1 MIRLKAQGWFRALS
15 VSALVLYS
23 SVAVGEPSA
32 VTSRQISQ
40 FKPRS
45 DQTVFGKLEF
55 IGGLVMSSPNPLFGA
70 WSSVRFLPDGK
81 HFIGVLDT
89 GDWISGEIERD
100 DKGRLSNIGS
110 VSLAPMVDAKGRT
123 DSAKVKMDAE
133 SLAIRDGKIYVGFE
147 QRHRIDQYPLS
158 GFETAK
164 PERSLPLP
172 FPISV
177 LRANRSLETVVVS
190 PQNGPLG
197 GGLVTISEESLDQ
210 NGNLYAGIV
219 DGPQAGAFKVVRRDN
234 FDVTDAAFLPNG
246 DLILLERR
254 FSLVGGVGMRLVR
267 VKGDSVKP
275 GALLDGVTL
284 LDADYGA
291 QIDNMEGLDV
301 IDMGN
306 GDIRLI
312 LVSDDNHFALQRN
325 LMLEF
330 RLLP

>member
-1 MIRLKAQGWFRALS
+1 MIRLRAHS
-15 VSALVLYS
+15 WVSALWL
-23 SVAVGEPSA
+23 SVAVFHASAAVGEPSA
-32 VTSRQISQ
+32 VSSQ
-40 FKPRS
+40 KITHFKVGS
-45 DQTVFGKLEF
+45 DQTVFGTLEF
-55 IGGLVMSSPNPLFGA
+55 VGGLVMSSSNPLFGA
-70 WSSVRFLPDGK
+70 WSSVRFLPDGQ

-89 GDWISGEIERD
+89 GDWISGEIERGSD
-100 DKGRLSNIGS
+100 GKLSGIGS
-110 VSLAPMVDAKGRT
+110 VSLAPMVDANGRT
-123 DSAKVKMDAE
+123 DSTKVKMDAE

-147 QRHRIDQYPLS
+147 QRHRIDQYPLT

-172 FPISV
+172 FPVRV
-177 LRANRSLETVVVS
+177 LRKNRSLETVAAS
-190 PQNGPLG
+190 PKAGPLS

-219 DGPQAGAFKVVRRDN
+219 DGPKRGAFKVVRHGD
-234 FDVTDAAFLPNG
+234 FDVTDGAFLPDG
-246 DLILLERR
+246 DLVLLERR
-254 FSLVGGVGMRLVR
+254 FSLLGGIGMRIVR
-267 VKGDSVKP
+267 IKGGSIKP
-275 GALLDGVTL
+275 GALVDGVTL
-284 LDADYGA
+284 LEADGGY

-312 LVSDDNHFALQRN
+312 LVSDDNHLIFQRN